1 MNEFTKVA
9 ATPVPVMPV
18 PVSPQAG
25 SAKGQKTGNDLPLAA
40 DAAMSQ
46 PPEAVNSKA
55 IQEKIQA
62 AVAQMNEYIQSTQR
76 DLNFTYDPSS
86 GETVVKVL
94 DRTTQEVIRQI
105 PDETFLRL
113 AQQHSPD
120 EPGQLFSA
128 QA

>member
-40 DAAMSQ
+40 DAAISQ

-62 AVAQMNEYIQSTQR
+62 AVNEYIQSTQR
-76 DLNFTYDPSS
+76 DLNFTYDPNS